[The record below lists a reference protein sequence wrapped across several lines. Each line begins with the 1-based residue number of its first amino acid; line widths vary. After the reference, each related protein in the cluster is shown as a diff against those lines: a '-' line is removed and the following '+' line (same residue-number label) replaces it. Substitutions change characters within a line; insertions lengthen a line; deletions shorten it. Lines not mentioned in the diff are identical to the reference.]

1 MRLIDRRLGILFV
14 GFALLFSVA
23 LARAAWLQGVR
34 GGALAAD
41 AHSQQTEKLVVPG
54 RRGRVLDRTGKVLAV
69 SEDAA
74 DVTATPYQV
83 PDPDATATR
92 LAPLVG
98 VPAGELADKLAD
110 RSSGF
115 AYLARKVDLRAAQQI
130 RDMEIPG
137 IQLIPD
143 SRRIYPQGELAS
155 QLIGAV
161 GVDNQGLTG
170 LEQGEEDTV
179 GGQNGEQE
187 IVRDAT
193 GAPIRLEQVRPAT
206 TGQDLRLTID
216 AAIQSKTED
225 ALQEVADTY
234 DPIGATAIVID
245 PKSSDVLAMA
255 NWPPFDPSDLS
266 AATEE
271 ELTNRATNYTYEPG
285 STFKAFTVAAGLED
299 RKVTPQTSFYL
310 PPEIKIY
317 DRTIGEAEGRGPIDL
332 DVSQILAQSSNVG
345 AVKIGLAVG
354 ADSFDRW
361 IRAFGFGRATG
372 VGYPGEEKGIVPARD
387 DYSGS
392 TMGNLPIGQ
401 GLAVTPMQMVEAYS
415 AIANGGI
422 LRPPRILEQVGADPV
437 AQKPGSRVITPRVS
451 EQLRRMLEGVL
462 EPGGT
467 AASVSVPGYKLA
479 GKTGTAQKVND
490 DGTYSE
496 SRYVASFV
504 GFAPARDPGLLVA
517 VMVDEPKVVHVGA
530 EVAAPAFGDIAQFAL
545 PYLGISP
552 N

>member
-392 TMGNLPIGQ
+392 TMG
-401 GLAVTPMQMVEAYS
+401 
-415 AIANGGI
+415 
-422 LRPPRILEQVGADPV
+422 
-437 AQKPGSRVITPRVS
+437 
-451 EQLRRMLEGVL
+451 
-462 EPGGT
+462 
-467 AASVSVPGYKLA
+467 
-479 GKTGTAQKVND
+479 
-490 DGTYSE
+490 
-496 SRYVASFV
+496 
-504 GFAPARDPGLLVA
+504 
-517 VMVDEPKVVHVGA
+517 
-530 EVAAPAFGDIAQFAL
+530 
-545 PYLGISP
+545 
-552 N
+552 

>member
-271 ELTNRATNYTYEPG
+271 ELTNRATNYTYEP
-285 STFKAFTVAAGLED
+285 
-299 RKVTPQTSFYL
+299 
-310 PPEIKIY
+310 
-317 DRTIGEAEGRGPIDL
+317 
-332 DVSQILAQSSNVG
+332 
-345 AVKIGLAVG
+345 
-354 ADSFDRW
+354 
-361 IRAFGFGRATG
+361 
-372 VGYPGEEKGIVPARD
+372 
-387 DYSGS
+387 
-392 TMGNLPIGQ
+392 
-401 GLAVTPMQMVEAYS
+401 
-415 AIANGGI
+415 
-422 LRPPRILEQVGADPV
+422 
-437 AQKPGSRVITPRVS
+437 
-451 EQLRRMLEGVL
+451 
-462 EPGGT
+462 
-467 AASVSVPGYKLA
+467 
-479 GKTGTAQKVND
+479 
-490 DGTYSE
+490 
-496 SRYVASFV
+496 
-504 GFAPARDPGLLVA
+504 
-517 VMVDEPKVVHVGA
+517 
-530 EVAAPAFGDIAQFAL
+530 
-545 PYLGISP
+545 
-552 N
+552 